1 MKKDKF
7 SQLELKFIQ
16 RFEKNNHIYTCSIGE
31 YSCMIQS
38 SNNIWI
44 IQKYIGNLYIYIEI
58 IGGFIKSYLFYDF
71 KDIYEKMNKVLI
83 EDF

>member
-16 RFEKNNHIYTCSIGE
+16 RFEKNNHIYSCAIGE
-31 YSCMIQS
+31 CNCMIQS
-38 SNNIWI
+38 PDNIWI
-44 IQKYIGNLYIYIEI
+44 IQKYIGNLYVYIEI
-58 IGGFIKSYLFYDF
+58 VDGFVRPYLFYDF